1 MALLDFQTVVTLA
14 VIFKFH
20 FILWVSQQDQKKGMV
35 QGREAHHLGKL
46 RCVKKVSVPADD
58 VSPRPHVLCTTLATS
73 LSLAFL
79 LYPVSLFTTTCPGD
93 LSSPT

>member
-20 FILWVSQQDQKKGMV
+20 FILWVFQQDQKKGMV
-35 QGREAHHLGKL
+35 QGGSSLFGKV
-46 RCVKKVSVPADD
+46 RYVKKVGVPAGD
-58 VSPRPHVLCTTLATS
+58 VSPGVHILCAALITS

-79 LYPVSLFTTTCPGD
+79 WYPVSLFTTACPGD